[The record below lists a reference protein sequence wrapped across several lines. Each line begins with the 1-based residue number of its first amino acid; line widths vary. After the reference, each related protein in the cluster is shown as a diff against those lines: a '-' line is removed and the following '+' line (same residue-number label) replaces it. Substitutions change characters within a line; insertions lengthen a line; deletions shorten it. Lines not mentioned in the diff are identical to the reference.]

1 MTQVFYGPWRVMAT
15 KTEGGPREGFQIT
28 GSANADG
35 LHELQAGVPLD
46 LAVDGTEWTIELMA
60 LFPFEAAEWFP
71 YDEVRTTRYIQPQG
85 LTTRLAITEEG
96 VTLFFGPFVLTLVL
110 QCVSMDPV
118 INPPM
123 PPNPFDFT
131 LPEG

>member
-1 MTQVFYGPWRVMAT
+1 MTQAFFGPWRVLAT
-15 KTEGGPREGFQIT
+15 KTEGPREGFEIA

-35 LHELQAGVPLD
+35 FHELQDETTLE
-46 LAVDGTEWTIELMA
+46 LAVDGAEWTIEMMA

-71 YDEVRTTRYIQPQG
+71 YDAVRTTRYIQPQG

-123 PPNPFDFT
+123 SPNPFDFT